1 MKHKGDMMYKR
12 KGAPIFVKIDEY
24 KDIIDILALMRKK
37 IKEAKGTIE
46 RINVLKNE
54 EDSELEA
61 WHQNLD
67 EVERKVDFIDKTL
80 FQPDTF

>member
-1 MKHKGDMMYKR
+1 MKYKGDIMHIR

-24 KDIIDILALMRKK
+24 KDIVDILALMRKK

-46 RINVLKNE
+46 RVNILKNE

-61 WHQNLD
+61 WHQSLD

-80 FQPDTF
+80 FQPDTY